1 MTVDT
6 VLSVRSMYLGNNKA
20 IVIVQVDMND
30 IKSIDELENIVPKIK
45 ADIVRNNEKIYDVI
59 IETIQ
64 EGRNK

>member
-1 MTVDT
+1 
-6 VLSVRSMYLGNNKA
+6 
-20 IVIVQVDMND
+20 MND